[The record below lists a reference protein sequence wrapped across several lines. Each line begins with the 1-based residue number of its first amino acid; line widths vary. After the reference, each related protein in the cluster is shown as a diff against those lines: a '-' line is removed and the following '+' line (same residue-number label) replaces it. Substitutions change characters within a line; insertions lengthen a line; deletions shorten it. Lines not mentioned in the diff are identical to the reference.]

1 MPFYIKR
8 KVYPKVKGKRAK
20 PSRWKKV
27 INNMMLICIVAL
39 STFFVL
45 ELRAEEAIP
54 EKQENVN
61 IEKVQTNIEIIPK
74 KEKIFLQEVEEEY
87 QGYKVIAMLQI
98 PKIHV
103 NTCVLEEYSI
113 DALYE
118 CVTKFYGNEP
128 NEIGNFCIAGH
139 NSKRKNMFTDIKQLE
154 IGDEI
159 ILTSQNAGSLIYE
172 VYDKYKVKPED
183 TSCLSQETD
192 EIELTLISCT
202 NDSSKRIIVK
212 AKVKE

>member
-1 MPFYIKR
+1 M
-8 KVYPKVKGKRAK
+8 KGKRLK
-20 PSRWKKV
+20 PSKWKKI
-27 INNMMLICIVAL
+27 INNIMLIYILLL
-39 STFFVL
+39 STFLVL

-54 EKQENVN
+54 EKQDVGN
-61 IEKVQTNIEIIPK
+61 IERTQTNVEIIPK

-87 QGYKVIAMLQI
+87 KGYKVTAMLQI
-98 PKIHV
+98 PKINV

-128 NEIGNFCIAGH
+128 NEVGNFCIAGH

-159 ILTSQNAGSLIYE
+159 ILTSQEKGSLIYE

-192 EIELTLISCT
+192 DIELTLISCT
-202 NDSSKRIIVK
+202 NDSSKRIIIK
-212 AKVKE
+212 ARAKE

>member
-1 MPFYIKR
+1 M
-8 KVYPKVKGKRAK
+8 KGKRLK
-20 PSRWKKV
+20 PSKWKKI
-27 INNMMLICIVAL
+27 INNIMLICILLL
-39 STFFVL
+39 STFLVL

-54 EKQENVN
+54 EKQDVGN
-61 IEKVQTNIEIIPK
+61 IERTQTNVEIIPK

-87 QGYKVIAMLQI
+87 KGYKVTAMLQI
-98 PKIHV
+98 PKINV

-128 NEIGNFCIAGH
+128 NEVGNFCIAGH

-159 ILTSQNAGSLIYE
+159 ILTSQEKGSLIYE

-192 EIELTLISCT
+192 DIELTLISCT
-202 NDSSKRIIVK
+202 NNSSKRIIIK
-212 AKVKE
+212 ARAKE

>member
-1 MPFYIKR
+1 M
-8 KVYPKVKGKRAK
+8 KGKRLK
-20 PSRWKKV
+20 PSKWKKI
-27 INNMMLICIVAL
+27 INNIMLICILLL
-39 STFFVL
+39 STFLVL

-54 EKQENVN
+54 EKQDVGNTERT
-61 IEKVQTNIEIIPK
+61 QTNVEIIPK

-87 QGYKVIAMLQI
+87 KGYKVTAMLQI
-98 PKIHV
+98 PKINV

-128 NEIGNFCIAGH
+128 NEVGNFCIAGH

-159 ILTSQNAGSLIYE
+159 ILTSQEKGSLIYE

-192 EIELTLISCT
+192 DIELTLISCT
-202 NDSSKRIIVK
+202 NDSSKRIIIK
-212 AKVKE
+212 ARAKE

>member
-1 MPFYIKR
+1 M
-8 KVYPKVKGKRAK
+8 KGKRLK
-20 PSRWKKV
+20 PSKWKKI
-27 INNMMLICIVAL
+27 INNIMLICILLL
-39 STFFVL
+39 STFLVL

-54 EKQENVN
+54 EKQDVGN
-61 IEKVQTNIEIIPK
+61 IERTQTNVEIIPK

-87 QGYKVIAMLQI
+87 KGYKVTAMLQI
-98 PKIHV
+98 PKINV

-128 NEIGNFCIAGH
+128 NEVGNFCIAGH

-159 ILTSQNAGSLIYE
+159 ILTSQEKGSLIYE

-192 EIELTLISCT
+192 DIELTLISCT
-202 NDSSKRIIVK
+202 NDSSKRIIIK
-212 AKVKE
+212 ARAKE

>member
-1 MPFYIKR
+1 M
-8 KVYPKVKGKRAK
+8 KGKRLK
-20 PSRWKKV
+20 PSKWKKI
-27 INNMMLICIVAL
+27 INNIMLICILLL
-39 STFFVL
+39 STFLVL

-54 EKQENVN
+54 EKQDVGN
-61 IEKVQTNIEIIPK
+61 IERTQTNVEIIPK

-87 QGYKVIAMLQI
+87 KGYKVTAMLQI
-98 PKIHV
+98 PKINV

-128 NEIGNFCIAGH
+128 NEVGNFCIAGH

-159 ILTSQNAGSLIYE
+159 ILTSQEKGSLIYE

-192 EIELTLISCT
+192 DIEQTLISCT
-202 NDSSKRIIVK
+202 NNSSKRIIIK
-212 AKVKE
+212 ARAKE